1 MGGHR
6 VNCRIM
12 KKDEFTIRP
21 IADQELRRQKRKDE
35 EIRGYLAA
43 IDVTF
48 DGITRSLRNKQND
61 RKRGRRV

>member
-1 MGGHR
+1 MER
-6 VNCRIM
+6 R
-12 KKDEFTIRP
+12 KLSRDEFTVRLL
-21 IADQELRRQKRKDE
+21 ADQELRRQKRKDE

-48 DGITRSLRNKQND
+48 DGITRSLRNKQKD

>member
-1 MGGHR
+1 MR
-6 VNCRIM
+6 T
-12 KKDEFTIRP
+12 KLTKDEFTVRLL
-21 IADQELRRQKRKDE
+21 ADQELRRQKRKDE

-48 DGITRSLRNKQND
+48 DGITRSLRSKQND

>member
-1 MGGHR
+1 
-6 VNCRIM
+6 M
-12 KKDEFTIRP
+12 KVKMTKDEFTVRLL
-21 IADQELRRQKRKDE
+21 ADQELRRQKRKDE

>member
-1 MGGHR
+1 MER
-6 VNCRIM
+6 R
-12 KKDEFTIRP
+12 KLSRDEFAVRLL
-21 IADQELRRQKRKDE
+21 ADQELRRHKRKDE

>member
-1 MGGHR
+1 MER
-6 VNCRIM
+6 R
-12 KKDEFTIRP
+12 KLSRDEFTVRL
-21 IADQELRRQKRKDE
+21 IADQDLRRQKRKDE

>member
-1 MGGHR
+1 MER
-6 VNCRIM
+6 R
-12 KKDEFTIRP
+12 KLSRDEFAVRLL
-21 IADQELRRQKRKDE
+21 ADQELRRQKRKDE

>member
-1 MGGHR
+1 MER
-6 VNCRIM
+6 R
-12 KKDEFTIRP
+12 KLSRDEFAVRLL
-21 IADQELRRQKRKDE
+21 ADQELRRHKRKDE

-48 DGITRSLRNKQND
+48 DGITRSLRSKQKD

>member
-1 MGGHR
+1 MR
-6 VNCRIM
+6 TKM
-12 KKDEFTIRP
+12 TKDEFTVWL
-21 IADQELRRQKRKDE
+21 IADQELRQQKRKDE

>member
-1 MGGHR
+1 MER
-6 VNCRIM
+6 R
-12 KKDEFTIRP
+12 KLSRDEFTVRL

-35 EIRGYLAA
+35 EIRGYPAA

>member
-1 MGGHR
+1 MR
-6 VNCRIM
+6 TKM
-12 KKDEFTIRP
+12 TKDEFTVRL

-35 EIRGYLAA
+35 EIRGYLTA

>member
-1 MGGHR
+1 MER
-6 VNCRIM
+6 R
-12 KKDEFTIRP
+12 KLSRDEFTVRL
-21 IADQELRRQKRKDE
+21 IADQELRRQKRKDG

>member
-1 MGGHR
+1 MER
-6 VNCRIM
+6 R
-12 KKDEFTIRP
+12 KLSRDEFTVRL

>member
-1 MGGHR
+1 MER
-6 VNCRIM
+6 R
-12 KKDEFTIRP
+12 KLSRDEFAVRLL
-21 IADQELRRQKRKDE
+21 ADQELRRQKRKDE
-35 EIRGYLAA
+35 EIRGYLSA

>member
-1 MGGHR
+1 MER
-6 VNCRIM
+6 R
-12 KKDEFTIRP
+12 KSSRDEFAVRLL
-21 IADQELRRQKRKDE
+21 ADQELRRQKRKDE